1 MCADDGGMPLWA
13 RAAYAVSVGALT
25 VAYVALATPPRW
37 MWAAIGL
44 LSVLATAAGIRS
56 NRPRRRLPWYLVAA
70 GTAAFI
76 SGDIAYDLLTGVF
89 GLGNPFPS
97 VADVL
102 YLITYPLFAAGL
114 LLMVRARSGR
124 SDMAALVDA
133 LIVTVGLGLLSWV
146 FLVKPYVE
154 DDSLSWLEKAV
165 SVAYPLGDVLLLAVL
180 VRLLVGAGAGSRAL
194 GLLTV
199 GTVGLLASDVLY
211 GLGQLNGLWQTGG
224 LVDIG
229 WIVFYAAWGAAALQ
243 PDMVGMVEPVRARPR
258 VLSRRRLM
266 LLVSVSLVA
275 PGLLLWEGATG
286 SFADVVI
293 VAIASAVMFLLVI
306 IRLDGLISLARDSTQ
321 RERVLR
327 HSGEKLVATAGR
339 DDIYRVT
346 AEAALEIG
354 GVGPD
359 ARALV
364 VLNGRL
370 PARIVFDST
379 THGPLDVDVQPLL
392 SRHAAELRRHHFL
405 ITDSNRVGVE
415 LVPLIGPGVPM
426 LMAAFTG
433 ADEVSGA
440 LVVIGTDG
448 SRAGVVDSLCSLA
461 TQAALALES
470 ADLTEQVL
478 QRRNEAHF
486 RSLIQN
492 ASDVI
497 LVVDADLHI
506 TYQTPSVQAV
516 LGLSW
521 AEVDGRPVTAL
532 LAADDVPH
540 ARLMLARVARPGE
553 RGGQRSASF
562 AAEWRVRHADG
573 RLRAVEVTCSNLLDD
588 PSVQGLVL
596 TLHDITDRRGLEEE
610 LKVLAFHDTLTKLPN
625 RALFLDRVE
634 HALGRQGRHREHL
647 AVMLID
653 LDDFKMIN
661 DTRGHGAGDI
671 LLIAVA
677 ERLRVVLRD
686 QDTATR
692 LGGDEFAVFVEGLA
706 GDHEATQL
714 AERILFELGRP
725 YHLEG
730 EEVAVR
736 ASIGVATSE
745 YGSDAAELLR
755 QADLAMYAAKD
766 AGKGTHEFFR
776 ASMLHRLES
785 RLKWRH
791 DLERGLR
798 EDEFVLHY
806 QPVCNLDTGQVVGAE
821 ALLRWQHPEKGLVL
835 AGEFIDVVEQT
846 DLDPPLGAW
855 VLDQAVAQATQWAKA
870 SPDNP
875 VWVSVNVT
883 PRQLREPTFVDTV
896 ASALRR
902 HDLPGASLT
911 VEMTERMLADE
922 GGQTQVVMQALRDL
936 GVGLA
941 LDDFGTGY
949 SSLAYLRRF
958 PVNILKIDRSFVS
971 GVDRSA
977 DDRALVEAIVRLA
990 ESFRLEVVAEGIE
1003 TSQQRHVIQEMGC
1016 DRGQGFLFS
1025 RPIPG
1030 SEFIAL
1036 LDAQTA
1042 LGTSL
1047 APASAPVPIRRER
1060 IA

>member
-1 MCADDGGMPLWA
+1 
-13 RAAYAVSVGALT
+13 
-25 VAYVALATPPRW
+25 

-44 LSVLATAAGIRS
+44 LSVAATVVGVLR
-56 NRPRRRLPWYLVAA
+56 NRPRRRLPWYSVAA

-89 GLGNPFPS
+89 GFDNPFPS

-102 YLITYPLFAAGL
+102 YLITYPLFGAGL

-124 SDMAALVDA
+124 TDVAALVDA

-154 DDSLSWLEKAV
+154 DDSLSWLEKSV

-180 VRLLVGAGAGSRAL
+180 IRLLVGAGAGSRAL

-199 GTVGLLASDVLY
+199 GTVCLLVSDVLY

-243 PDMVGMVEPVRARPR
+243 PDMVGMVEPARGSPR

-266 LLVSVSLVA
+266 LLVGVSLVA

-286 SFADVVI
+286 SFADVAV
-293 VAIASAVMFLLVI
+293 VAIASAAMFLLVI
-306 IRLDGLISLARDSTQ
+306 VRLDGLISLARDSAQ

-327 HSGEKLVATAGR
+327 RSGEKLVATAGR

-346 AEAALEIG
+346 AEAALDIAG
-354 GVGPD
+354 AGPNT
-359 ARALV
+359 RAVV
-364 VLNGRL
+364 VLNGHL
-370 PARIVFDST
+370 PARVVFDSA
-379 THGPLDVDVQPLL
+379 THGSLDVNVQPLL
-392 SRHAAELRRHHFL
+392 SRHAAELHRHHFL
-405 ITDSNRVGVE
+405 ITDSDRAGDEFVA
-415 LVPLIGPGVPM
+415 LVGPGAPM
-426 LMAAFTG
+426 LVAAFTG
-433 ADEVSGA
+433 TEQVSGA
-440 LVVIGTDG
+440 LVVIGSDG
-448 SRAGVVDSLCSLA
+448 GRAGVVDSLCSLA

-470 ADLTEQVL
+470 AELTEQVL

-506 TYQTPSVQAV
+506 TYQTPSVQGV
-516 LGLSW
+516 LGLTRE
-521 AEVDGRPVTAL
+521 EVDGRPVTEL

-540 ARLMLARVARPGE
+540 ARLMLARVATPAG
-553 RGGQRSASF
+553 RGDQRSASF
-562 AAEWRVRHADG
+562 TAEWGVRHADG
-573 RLRAVEVTCSNLLDD
+573 HLRTVEVTCRNLLDD

-596 TLHDITDRRGLEEE
+596 TWHDITDRRALEEE
-610 LKVLAFHDTLTKLPN
+610 LKELAFHDTLTKLPN

-661 DTRGHGAGDI
+661 DTRGHDAGDA
-671 LLIAVA
+671 LLIGVA
-677 ERLRVVLRD
+677 GRLRGVLRE

-692 LGGDEFAVFVEGLA
+692 LGGDEFAVFIEGMA
-706 GDHEATQL
+706 GDHEAGQL
-714 AERILFELGRP
+714 AERILSALRRP
-725 YHLEG
+725 YRLG
-730 EEVAVR
+730 DEEVVVR

-806 QPVCNLDTGQVVGAE
+806 QPVCDLTSGVVVGAE
-821 ALLRWQHPEKGLVL
+821 ALLRWQHPHKGLIL
-835 AGEFIDVVEQT
+835 PGEFIDVVEQT

-855 VLDQAVAQATQWAKA
+855 VLDQAVAQAAQWAQV
-870 SPDNP
+870 SPDHP

-883 PRQLREPTFVDTV
+883 PRQLREPTCVDIV
-896 ASALRR
+896 RDALRR
-902 HDLPGASLT
+902 HDLPARALT
-911 VEMTERMLADE
+911 LEMTERMLADE
-922 GGQTQVVMQALRDL
+922 DGRTQVVMQALREL

-958 PVNILKIDRSFVS
+958 PVNTLKIDRSFVS

-977 DDRALVEAIVRLA
+977 DDRALVAAIVRLA
-990 ESFRLEVVAEGIE
+990 ESFQLNVVAEGIE
-1003 TSQQRHVIQEMGC
+1003 TAQQRDAVHALGC
-1016 DRGQGFLFS
+1016 ERGQGFLFS
-1025 RPIPG
+1025 RPVPG
-1030 SEFIAL
+1030 PEFTAL
-1036 LDAQTA
+1036 LETQKALELSTA
-1042 LGTSL
+1042 LAT
-1047 APASAPVPIRRER
+1047 APVPIGRER